1 MGLTEYIFKA
11 RSGVYKDTPENR
23 RLHRVGQRY
32 GESTNQREQR
42 EAFERRRDD
51 AHRETSERQ
60 VKKLKQLEEALA
72 KEGIKGFSISRSVK
86 SWGVSTY
93 LEGNGVKVRI
103 SDHDVSNTGRVLNEI
118 HMREDSD
125 IDDVVRTVKRE
136 VEDYRAR
143 TEARARAW
151 AKAKAEFDDLD
162 SYWESI
168 KDDFKNKVFKKN
180 DRTYQTP
187 EEFAEKGKYPKTN
200 IHVKELGGGAYAYEW
215 TEPTE
220 YNQWGYPDNPGN
232 RKPTNSWLK
241 WYRDRHEVHKSLTS
255 LYLMKSFAP

>member
-23 RLHRVGQRY
+23 RLRRVGQRY

-42 EAFERRRDD
+42 EAFERRRY
-51 AHRETSERQ
+51 AAQKETSKRQ

-118 HMREDSD
+118 HMRENSD

-143 TEARARAW
+143 TEARAKARA
-151 AKAKAEFDDLD
+151 KNRAELD
-162 SYWESI
+162 SLDFYWESI
-168 KDDFKNKVFKKN
+168 KDDFKGMVFKKN
-180 DRTYQTP
+180 NRTYQTP
-187 EEFAEKGKYPKTN
+187 EEFAEKGKYPRTN
-200 IHVKELGGGAYAYEW
+200 IQVEELDNGAYAYEW
-215 TEPTE
+215 AEPTE
-220 YNQWGYPDNPGN
+220 YNQWGYPDNPGSK
-232 RKPTNSWLK
+232 KPTYSWLK
-241 WYRDRHEVHKSLTS
+241 WYRDRHEVHKSLTA
-255 LYLMKSFAP
+255 LYLLKPLTP

>member
-1 MGLTEYIFKA
+1 MKS

-32 GESTNQREQR
+32 GESEAKREER
-42 EAFERRRDD
+42 EAFEKRRDD
-51 AHRETSERQ
+51 AHKETSERQ

-118 HMREDSD
+118 HMRENSD

-151 AKAKAEFDDLD
+151 AKKKAEQDDLD

-168 KDDFKNKVFKKN
+168 KDNFKNKVFKKN
-180 DRTYQTP
+180 DRTYQKP
-187 EEFAEKGKYPKTN
+187 EEFAKKGSRPRTN
-200 IHVKELGGGAYAYEW
+200 IRVKELDRGAYSYEW

-220 YNQWGYPDNPGN
+220 YNQWGFPDNSGN
-232 RKPTNSWLK
+232 KKPTDDWLK
-241 WYRDRHEVHKSLTS
+241 WYRDKNSVHKSLTT
-255 LYLMKSFAP
+255 LYLLKSFAL